1 MRGAG
6 AGAGA
11 VREAGPWG
19 WSGVRYGGGAREAAW
34 DLGGEWP
41 LESHGRLRADVTRQG
56 LRARIGSRTVQD
68 VARDLVGIASDGLKR
83 RARLDA
89 SGADERRYLE
99 PLAEIAESGLTRAD
113 RLLERFHG
121 PWGGRIDPVWTET
134 AF

>member
-1 MRGAG
+1 MRFDS
-6 AGAGA
+6 
-11 VREAGPWG
+11 RSRPD
-19 WSGVRYGGGAREAAW
+19 AR
-34 DLGGEWP
+34 
-41 LESHGRLRADVTRQG
+41 
-56 LRARIGSRTVQD
+56 SRTV
-68 VARDLVGIASDGLKR
+68 AIASAGLKR

-121 PWGGRIDPVWTET
+121 PWGGRIDPVWTDA